1 MAHRLGTVFL
11 CCAALLVITL
21 SAQDR
26 QIGGV
31 GITIYEDI
39 NFKGRNATVRDAIP
53 DLTRSG
59 LFRQISSLRV
69 TPGELWEG
77 CEDRQLPGALPG
89 VFSLRVR
96 FAQSDLE
103 RPDRVVAPS
112 TRWELDRGEYR
123 REASMIFVRHSL
135 IGISIVLCATLVSAA
150 HSAIAQGVVMQ
161 RNVSLSMAKAIAEA
175 TVAECKSKGFNTS
188 AVVVDRAGQVL
199 VILRDESAS
208 PQTTEMARRKA
219 YTARMFRTTT
229 LEFQKRTANDPA
241 LAPQRDVA
249 DILALGGGV
258 PIQIGTETIGGVG
271 SSGSSQETDDACAKA
286 GVAKVAD
293 LLK

>member
-1 MAHRLGTVFL
+1 M
-11 CCAALLVITL
+11 
-21 SAQDR
+21 
-26 QIGGV
+26 
-31 GITIYEDI
+31 
-39 NFKGRNATVRDAIP
+39 N
-53 DLTRSG
+53 
-59 LFRQISSLRV
+59 
-69 TPGELWEG
+69 
-77 CEDRQLPGALPG
+77 
-89 VFSLRVR
+89 
-96 FAQSDLE
+96 
-103 RPDRVVAPS
+103 
-112 TRWELDRGEYR
+112 
-123 REASMIFVRHSL
+123 FVRHSL

-208 PQTTEMARRKA
+208 PQTAEMARRKA